1 MSDSDARGRAVSLLP
16 PNATNAERAL
26 EATTATASDLPVP
39 LRSLWNPDTCPAD
52 LLPWLAWALSL
63 DSWQPYWPEHIK
75 RQRIRDAIDI
85 QRRKGTAKSV
95 RDVVRSFGSSLAIRE
110 WWQKADKGEP
120 HTFDVTLSL
129 GADVPNTAE
138 YQQDIVDEISRTKP
152 VRSHFTFTAGLSA
165 SGGVGIAGAA
175 RPIIYRRLSATAE

>member
-16 PNATNAERAL
+16 PNATTAERAL
-26 EATTATASDLPVP
+26 EATTATAADLPVP

-52 LLPWLAWALSL
+52 LLPWLAWAMSL
-63 DSWQPYWPEHIK
+63 DSWQPYWPERIK
-75 RQRIRDAIDI
+75 RQRIRDAIEI

-95 RDVVRSFGSSLAIRE
+95 RDVVRSFGSSLTIRE
-110 WWQKADKGEP
+110 WWQRATPGEP

-152 VRSHFTFTAGLSA
+152 VRSHFTFTAGLNA
-165 SGGVGIAGAA
+165 TAGVGIVAVA
-175 RPIIYRRLSATAE
+175 RPYIYRRLTATAD